1 MAKGI
6 TVGTK
11 VPLEYKEKLDRI
23 VRDRR
28 KATGEDVNVS
38 RLVREALDRLIEEE
52 EGRKA

>member
-11 VPLEYKEKLDRI
+11 VPLEFKEKLDQI

-28 KATGEDVNVS
+28 KATGDDANVS
-38 RLVREALDRLIEEE
+38 KIVREALERFVAEEE
-52 EGRKA
+52 KRST